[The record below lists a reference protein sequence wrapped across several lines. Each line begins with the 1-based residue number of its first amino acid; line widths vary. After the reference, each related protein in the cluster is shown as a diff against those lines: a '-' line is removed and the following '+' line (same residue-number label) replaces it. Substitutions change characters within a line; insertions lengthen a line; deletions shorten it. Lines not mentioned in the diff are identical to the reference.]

1 MAERLTEHKTTKGI
15 TRIVIKPY
23 VVMSDEMQPI
33 ADKLCAFE
41 DILEK
46 YGIDMQNL
54 DYILEEYSKNQGRD
68 LFICEEMD
76 KLFNNSNDII
86 DNNIIKKQLIL
97 IGNMFNNKLF
107 YLTHYGIISQELRNK
122 LIERFNLIFNK
133 VLQAFKITFLDEDF
147 VKIEEAMNNSIA
159 RLNKS
164 NKECLS

>member
-76 KLFNNSNDII
+76 KLKRDLDTYKKACELACEYMCKFVIPCPDIHRKECE
-86 DNNIIKKQLIL
+86 NICDI
-97 IGNMFNNKLF
+97 
-107 YLTHYGIISQELRNK
+107 
-122 LIERFNLIFNK
+122 
-133 VLQAFKITFLDEDF
+133 
-147 VKIEEAMNNSIA
+147 
-159 RLNKS
+159 NKS
-164 NKECLS
+164 RCYEDYFYQQAKNGRSIELK